1 MQTDRIIEK
10 AKKLGLD
17 IGNSDSQLDN
27 LRTIASQVGLHDIND
42 LDELER
48 VLDEQIEYNS
58 QVVEPQTMDEI
69 PSVRNE
75 KFGQRQYDQAKNKD
89 GVYDKNYYKDRQDE
103 LNKKA
108 NKLNEERKRNVKTS
122 SSEGNVLK
130 PKTKMD
136 RVLDNL
142 NYANAKK
149 NALVNHV
156 DEAKANAYNMMHP
169 GEALKNKAKSEVKKG
184 TNAVK
189 KVAKEKAKVM
199 ASVAKKKIVAF
210 IAANPWILLV
220 FGLFILFIIILLM
233 LMGGETNNGYFSQE
247 CDFNSAPVHL
257 NVCDTEE
264 EKTLDLKKICVGY
277 NRIFSR

>member
-58 QVVEPQTMDEI
+58 QVVEPQTMDEM

-89 GVYDKNYYKDRQDE
+89 GLYDKNYYKDRQDE

-108 NKLNEERKRNVKTS
+108 NKLNEERKRNEIGRAS
-122 SSEGNVLK
+122 CRE
-130 PKTKMD
+130 
-136 RVLDNL
+136 RV
-142 NYANAKK
+142 
-149 NALVNHV
+149 
-156 DEAKANAYNMMHP
+156 
-169 GEALKNKAKSEVKKG
+169 
-184 TNAVK
+184 
-189 KVAKEKAKVM
+189 
-199 ASVAKKKIVAF
+199 
-210 IAANPWILLV
+210 
-220 FGLFILFIIILLM
+220 
-233 LMGGETNNGYFSQE
+233 
-247 CDFNSAPVHL
+247 
-257 NVCDTEE
+257 
-264 EKTLDLKKICVGY
+264 
-277 NRIFSR
+277 

>member
-42 LDELER
+42 LNELER

-58 QVVEPQTMDEI
+58 QVVEPQTMDEN

-89 GVYDKNYYKDRQDE
+89 GIYDKNYYKDRQDE

-130 PKTKMD
+130 PKTKMN

-149 NALVNHV
+149 NCILPSCGILKYTFPTTLLALTFSSSSLGLASPFTVNNLPV
-156 DEAKANAYNMMHP
+156 
-169 GEALKNKAKSEVKKG
+169 SEL
-184 TNAVK
+184 
-189 KVAKEKAKVM
+189 
-199 ASVAKKKIVAF
+199 SVT
-210 IAANPWILLV
+210 L
-220 FGLFILFIIILLM
+220 IILCVI
-233 LMGGETNNGYFSQE
+233 GVPPKNVFSE
-247 CDFNSAPVHL
+247 
-257 NVCDTEE
+257 
-264 EKTLDLKKICVGY
+264 
-277 NRIFSR
+277 